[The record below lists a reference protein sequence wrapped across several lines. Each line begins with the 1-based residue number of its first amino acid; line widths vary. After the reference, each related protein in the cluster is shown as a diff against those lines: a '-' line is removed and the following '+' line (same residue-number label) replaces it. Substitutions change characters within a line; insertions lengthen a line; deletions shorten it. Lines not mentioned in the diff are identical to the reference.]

1 MKENTKTTLKT
12 LSEKYDKIMQEL
24 RTFRKDKRK
33 RKQNDLEE
41 DTTYLQTEREN
52 FSAQIENILERTKMD
67 KLKNIVK
74 GKEYEHKSLILLSS
88 AFSTLGILI
97 NNKWVSCENGI
108 HKTFNW
114 LSLTSLLCLI
124 VAYIFYKIMDKA
136 YKHFF
141 NIPFLLKNFD
151 KDDKKEKLIDFISIG
166 FVLALIAFSMITNT
180 IAFKNLGA
188 NTTTSIFLG
197 YGIDIVN
204 LICVWFKNKFTSLNG
219 YNSNRPDAESFNKKN
234 REKEEKNT
242 QEKEEKNLNLKQ
254 GKNTMDNDFEQNLN
268 LGFFSKK
275 VEEKE
280 AEKTQEKVE
289 KKQGKAGRKM
299 DRRTREKIIKNIL
312 ALEAGKAITKKSVK
326 YDGYDKMLKALCKEL
341 ENDNNIIFSKVG
353 KDGKKR
359 YYKK

>member
-219 YNSNRPDAESFNKKN
+219 YNSNILDAEKN

-242 QEKEEKNLNLKQ
+242 QEKEQKNLNLKQ

-280 AEKTQEKVE
+280 AKKTQEKE
-289 KKQGKAGRKM
+289 QKKQGKAGRKM

-326 YDGYDKMLKALCKEL
+326 YDGYDKMLKALCKEF

-353 KDGKKR
+353 KDGKKK

>member
-1 MKENTKTTLKT
+1 MKENTKTTLKN

-88 AFSTLGILI
+88 VFSTLGILI
-97 NNKWVSCENGI
+97 NNNWVSCKNGI

-166 FVLALIAFSMITNT
+166 VVLGLITFSMITNT
-180 IAFKNLGA
+180 IAFKSLGA
-188 NTTTSIFLG
+188 NTITSIFLG

-219 YNSNRPDAESFNKKN
+219 YNSNILDAEKN
-234 REKEEKNT
+234 GEKEEKNT
-242 QEKEEKNLNLKQ
+242 QEKEQKNLNLKQ

-280 AEKTQEKVE
+280 AKKTQEKE
-289 KKQGKAGRKM
+289 QKKQGKAGRKM

-341 ENDNNIIFSKVG
+341 ENDNNIIFSEVG

>member
-1 MKENTKTTLKT
+1 MKENTKTTLNK

-24 RTFRKDKRK
+24 RAFRNDKRK
-33 RKQNDLEE
+33 RKQNDLKE

-88 AFSTLGILI
+88 VFSTLGILI
-97 NNKWVSCENGI
+97 DNNWISCNNGI
-108 HKTFNW
+108 HKTFNL

-124 VAYIFYKIMDKA
+124 VAYVFFLIMDKA

-151 KDDKKEKLIDFISIG
+151 KDNKKEKLIDFISIV
-166 FVLALIAFSMITNT
+166 FVLGLIVFSMVTNT

-188 NTTTSIFLG
+188 NTTTSIYLG

-204 LICVWFKNKFTSLNG
+204 LICVWFKNKFSSLNG
-219 YNSNRPDAESFNKKN
+219 YNSNRPDTENFDKKN
-234 REKEEKNT
+234 EENT
-242 QEKEEKNLNLKQ
+242 QENMQKNFEKSSNLKYVQNTTNSDFTSNLGLNFFSEKNEENAQ
-254 GKNTMDNDFEQNLN
+254 
-268 LGFFSKK
+268 
-275 VEEKE
+275 EKE
-280 AEKTQEKVE
+280 Q
-289 KKQGKAGRKM
+289 KKQAKAGRKM
-299 DRRTREKIIKNIL
+299 DKRTREKIIKNIL

-341 ENDNNIIFSKVG
+341 ESDNNSIVFSKVG
-353 KDGKKR
+353 KDGKTR